1 MEITIHARG
10 ESLAQDFEVIA
21 KERLERLSRFHIPI
35 DRVEVDVIHEVNPH
49 HGKKSSHQVKIKTH
63 GTGPF
68 LRAEAR
74 AFNDLAA
81 FDEAVETIEFQLRKQ
96 HERNKDFSRE
106 TIRKKKAL

>member
-1 MEITIHARG
+1 MKITIHARG
-10 ESLAQDFEVIA
+10 ESLAEDFVVIA

-68 LRAEAR
+68 LRACIVTGKQIGR
-74 AFNDLAA
+74 AH
-81 FDEAVETIEFQLRKQ
+81 V
-96 HERNKDFSRE
+96 
-106 TIRKKKAL
+106 